1 MNSFDFIYFPE
12 DVKYTSSL
20 LFGICE
26 ISKNLKLETE
36 ISYSENLFKN
46 YFSALRLNLLR
57 KDKKIAVFG
66 IFKSGKSTLINAILN
81 QKILPS
87 RTNRATGVITSISYD
102 SQEYAKILFESILGS
117 SSEIIT
123 INKINKYI
131 LLDTSDVIAKPPE
144 NIKKVEIKL
153 PDFFLP
159 EDCYLTDTPGLLD
172 NEKLTELSYGEIE
185 TSDLVIIVLR
195 ADKLLSEKE
204 REAISYVNNLLK
216 GNVIFVINRMG
227 VVCDDDEEEEEE
239 NKRQEEKLLK
249 LANKTLQDCGNSF
262 TGKPVIITTDAL
274 SILKNDTSTRGIIY
288 RQGVNGLK
296 LKLKQLF
303 NSFLTER
310 LILLARIGTINHN
323 INDVINQC
331 QFRLNI
337 INEKITEL
345 EDLAEKDWENRK
357 IIFAREVE
365 TIRLNIDKEKNSLF
379 INLKSLVDKILEK
392 TKVMIDNDD
401 TQWANKVKEEWKKVN
416 TTFVGDLE
424 LRINNLIDNR
434 HINAPTNYYLLISE
448 LNLSND
454 FGSNVTNF
462 IGGSFA
468 LKAVRKIGNVVFNSN
483 WREEHFDEAKKAV
496 FKQQEKLLESLN
508 NYFTRLEESVK
519 IYEIEYQPILEKSQE
534 LLDHYSDAK
543 TYAQIISQSKQ
554 FLEFM
559 IKITQDIKDWNQQ
572 FEIIWQPFANKI
584 INSFSSEY
592 PQKLK
597 LIKSNEDLNNYI
609 NDIVK
614 FYLKLWQS
622 EKEDQGIWLEILMR
636 EYPIIGQDFVDSL
649 NQMEINIPSQP
660 VFLWSIKE
668 IGAIA
673 SAVIIG
679 IIILLWGQDMSNF
692 NFDLITLRQGM
703 ISSGFIYTVFSVV
716 KKIREKRI
724 EDETNNLIK
733 KLTYQIE
740 IYHEKLGAV
749 IKAIN

>member
-36 ISYSENLFKN
+36 ISYGENLFKN

-87 RTNRATGVITSISYD
+87 RTNRATGVITSINYD
-102 SQEYAKILFESILGS
+102 SKEYAKILFESILGS

-123 INKINKYI
+123 IDKINQYI

-204 REAISYVNNLLK
+204 REAINYVNNLLK

-262 TGKPVIITTDAL
+262 IGKPVIITTDAL

-288 RQGVNGLK
+288 RQGVNN
-296 LKLKQLF
+296 LKQKLRKLF
-303 NSFLTER
+303 
-310 LILLARIGTINHN
+310 
-323 INDVINQC
+323 
-331 QFRLNI
+331 
-337 INEKITEL
+337 
-345 EDLAEKDWENRK
+345 
-357 IIFAREVE
+357 
-365 TIRLNIDKEKNSLF
+365 NSLF
-379 INLKSLVDKILEK
+379 INLKSLVDNILEK

-434 HINAPTNYYLLISE
+434 QINAPTNYYLLISE

-483 WREEHFDEAKKAV
+483 WREEHFDEAKKTV
-496 FKQQEKLLESLN
+496 FQQQEKLLESLN

-519 IYEIEYQPILEKSQE
+519 IYEIEYQPILEKPQE

-559 IKITQDIKDWNQQ
+559 IKIIEDIKDWNKQ

-584 INSFSSEY
+584 IYIFSSEY
-592 PQKLK
+592 TQKLK

-614 FYLKLWQS
+614 FYLKMWQD

-636 EYPIIGQDFVDSL
+636 ECPIIGQDFVDSL
-649 NQMEINIPSQP
+649 NKMEINILSKP

-673 SAVIIG
+673 SAMLIG
-679 IIILLWGQDMSNF
+679 IIILLWGQNMSNF
-692 NFDLITLRQGM
+692 NIDLITLRQGI
-703 ISSGFIYTVFSVV
+703 ISVGFIYTVFSVV

-733 KLTYQIE
+733 KLTSQIE
-740 IYHEKLGAV
+740 IYHEKLGA
-749 IKAIN
+749 IIRTIN